1 MDTFRF
7 QGYARR
13 RGNMLMI
20 ANAMSKQA
28 PKPHS
33 RILGLGLS
41 LHQVRRMTWGTT
53 VYGKE
58 LMLSVGLGNFITSG

>member
-1 MDTFRF
+1 
-7 QGYARR
+7 
-13 RGNMLMI
+13 MLMI